1 MGEDLVVQVLSSDN
15 NHLEPKLPEAMPESS
30 QKTELPNS
38 NSSEPRI
45 LGTSS
50 LYYVMRIVLSDHQLL
65 FFLAAN
71 NWIKNF
77 NLFFETVMEVKRTDL
92 NGSISM
98 ALRKLSQFNF

>member
-1 MGEDLVVQVLSSDN
+1 
-15 NHLEPKLPEAMPESS
+15 
-30 QKTELPNS
+30 
-38 NSSEPRI
+38 
-45 LGTSS
+45 
-50 LYYVMRIVLSDHQLL
+50 MRIVLSDHQLL
-65 FFLAAN
+65 LFLAAN